1 MKKAMLNKLEKMN
14 DKILDIVAD
23 LEMMI
28 DELDEK
34 IDATENE
41 EKIEALEADKYV
53 LESLKDELEAID
65 FDID

>member
-1 MKKAMLNKLEKMN
+1 MLNKLEKMN

-34 IDATENE
+34 IDATEDE
-41 EKIEALEADKYV
+41 EKIEALEEDKYA